1 MAERGIYLIGS
12 SGAGKSTIAKLV
24 GERLGWPV
32 YDLDAMIVEESGM
45 SIPTIFEREGEVGFR
60 LRESAVLQSVS
71 ERGPFVVATGGGA
84 PVRPENRR
92 IMARTGWTI
101 TLEGRPETLNARIQ
115 EQLRRATP
123 DAVRPMLA
131 SNDPLEQLRALKH
144 TRQAIYALADWTI
157 HTDRL
162 TSEQVA
168 DEIIRAVEI
177 LNKAPAVEAAFDVA
191 ASPLAYLLGAGKQAP
206 IVVPATPWPYQV
218 VVGWQ
223 NLAGLAPQMR
233 RLLPRGRKLAVLS
246 DAQTWQR
253 IGPSLE
259 ASLTEQGF
267 AVHVRLLSDDEQ
279 SKNLASVGEIY
290 DWLYEAD
297 FGRDDLIVAAGGSVI
312 DDLAGFVAS
321 TYMRGLP
328 LIKLPTSLETMLDS
342 AVGGKNALNHRKAH
356 NILGSFY
363 HPRLVWIDASL
374 VEQEEP
380 RQLRAAWAELVKYA
394 MLERSLL
401 PGEALQGLFFD
412 YLEEHVEQL
421 LQLDQACLLHV
432 IRYCVALKAQVVAA
446 DERDLGQFRMLLNYG
461 HTLGHA
467 LQAASDYTILHGEA
481 VALGMALEANLA
493 VRTGRASQQVEQRQ
507 NALLKR
513 FGLSL
518 QLGQIDRDRLL
529 ALIERDKK
537 RSAEAARWILP
548 LEIGKVAVLSN
559 LSRDDLLASLAELS
573 AS

>member
-328 LIKLPTSLETMLDS
+328 LIKLPTSLEAMLDS

-356 NILGSFY
+356 NIFGSFY

-374 VEQEEP
+374 VEQEES

-481 VALGMALEANLA
+481 VAIGMALEANLA
-493 VRTGRASQQVEQRQ
+493 VRTGRASQLVEQRQ

>member
-162 TSEQVA
+162 TFEQVA

-374 VEQEEP
+374 VEQEES

>member
-32 YDLDAMIVEESGM
+32 YDLDAMIVERSGM
-45 SIPTIFEREGEVGFR
+45 TIPTIFEREGEVGFR
-60 LRESAVLQSVS
+60 MRESAVLQSVG
-71 ERGPFVVATGGGA
+71 EQGPFVVATGGGA

-144 TRQAIYALADWTI
+144 TRQAIYSLADWTV

-177 LNKAPAVEAAFDVA
+177 LNNAVVSEAGFDVA
-191 ASPLAYLLGAGKQAP
+191 ASPLAYLLQEGQTAP

-223 NLAGLAPQMR
+223 NLAGLGPQIR
-233 RLLPRGRKLAVLS
+233 RLLPRSRKLAVIS
-246 DAQTWQR
+246 DEQTWQR
-253 IGPSLE
+253 IGPALE
-259 ASLTEQGF
+259 ASFVEQGF
-267 AVHVRLLSDDEQ
+267 AVHVRLQSDDEQ
-279 SKNLASVGEIY
+279 SKSLASVGEIY
-290 DWLYEAD
+290 DWLYEC
-297 FGRDDLIVAAGGSVI
+297 GLQRDDPIVAVGGSVI

-321 TYMRGLP
+321 TYMRGVP
-328 LIKLPTSLETMLDS
+328 LVKLPTKLDAMIDS
-342 AVGGKNALNHRKAH
+342 AIGGKTALNHAKAH
-356 NILGSFY
+356 NLFGSFY
-363 HPRLVWIDASL
+363 HPRLVWIDAEL
-374 VEQEEP
+374 VCQQEP
-380 RQLRAAWAELVKYA
+380 GSLRAAWAEIVKYA

-401 PGEALQGLFFD
+401 PGEALQQLFFD
-412 YLEEHVEQL
+412 YLEAHIEPL
-421 LQLDQACLLHV
+421 LQLDQSTLLHV
-432 IRYCVALKAQVVAA
+432 IRYCAAVKAQVVAA

-467 LQAASDYTILHGEA
+467 LQSASDYTIGHGEA

-493 VRTGRASQQVEQRQ
+493 VRLGRAPSEVEARQ
-507 NALLKR
+507 NELLKR

-518 QLGQIDRDRLL
+518 QLPQIDQERLL
-529 ALIERDKK
+529 ELIERDKK
-537 RSAEAARWILP
+537 QTGEAGRWIVP
-548 LEIGKVAVLSN
+548 LEIGKVAVLNN
-559 LSRDDLLASLAELS
+559 LSRDDLLASLAHLA

>member
-162 TSEQVA
+162 TFEQVA

>member
-1 MAERGIYLIGS
+1 VAERGIYLIGS

-162 TSEQVA
+162 TFEQVA